1 MRQRSLRLRL
11 LITFGLG
18 ALVLS
23 VLFAT
28 LTYEGVRGELV
39 NDLQHTDLHE
49 SYENAE
55 LVRSTLYSSPNNLDR
70 IMNSIEKA
78 TGSGVLVQTHD
89 VWLSRSRDTSTDE
102 VPASAVTKVSEGVA
116 VTQIADITSHA
127 ANHIATSNLV
137 FVVGVPIPSV
147 ETQFFEVFP
156 LNPLERSLDTL
167 MLVLILAALAT
178 SLIGISGGL
187 WVARRTVRPL
197 ERVSLAAGAIA
208 AGNLSTRLH
217 VTRADREVQQ
227 LTESFNEMVSQLV
240 ERLERDARFA
250 SDVSHEL
257 RSPLTTLATTAS
269 VLVQHRDEM
278 SPAGQESL
286 DLLTADLAIFQS
298 LVEDLLEMA
307 RGDAGAVPLVIETVA
322 AVELVRQSV
331 RSAAR
336 RHGLPVPPIEIMAS
350 VDEPLVSVDRRRFE
364 RVMAN
369 LIDNAHYY
377 AGGATAVRLDV
388 EDGLFVI
395 NVDDAGAGVPVE
407 EREAIFE
414 RFFRGRAAHDRGIAR
429 GTGLGLALVRDHVRA
444 IGGTIAVLESPDGGA
459 RFQILLPLV
468 DEVAS

>member
-18 ALVLS
+18 ALILS
-23 VLFAT
+23 GLFAT
-28 LTYEGVRGELV
+28 LTYEGVHGELV

-55 LVRSTLYSSPNNLDR
+55 LVRSTLYTAPSNLDS
-70 IMNSIEKA
+70 ILNSIEKA

-89 VWLSRSRDTSTDE
+89 QWLSRSKDASTDE
-102 VPASAVTKVSEGVA
+102 VPQPTITKVSDGEA
-116 VTQIADITSHA
+116 ITQTIDVK
-127 ANHIATSNLV
+127 NHLLY
-137 FVVGVPIPSV
+137 VVGVPIPSV
-147 ETQFFEVFP
+147 ETQFFEVFQ

-167 MLVLILAALAT
+167 MLVLILAAVAT

-208 AGNLSTRLH
+208 DGNLSTRLQ

-269 VLVQHRDEM
+269 VLVQHRAEL
-278 SPAGQESL
+278 SSAGQESL

-298 LVEDLLEMA
+298 LVEDQLEMA

-331 RSAAR
+331 RSAVR
-336 RHGLPVPPIEIMAS
+336 RHGLAEPPIEIMAT
-350 VDEPLVSVDRRRFE
+350 VEEPLVSVDRRRFE
-364 RVMAN
+364 RVMTN
-369 LIDNAHYY
+369 LIDNAHNY
-377 AGGATAVRLDV
+377 AGGVVAVRLDV
-388 EDGLFVI
+388 EDGLFTI
-395 NVDDAGAGVPVE
+395 NVDDAGAGVALE
-407 EREAIFE
+407 EREEIFE
-414 RFFRGRAAHDRGIAR
+414 RFFRGRAANDRGIAR

-444 IGGTIAVLESPDGGA
+444 IRGTIQVLESPEGGA
-459 RFQILLPLV
+459 RFQILLPLT

>member
-70 IMNSIEKA
+70 IMNSIAKA
-78 TGSGVLVQTHD
+78 TGSGVLVQTHGE
-89 VWLSRSRDTSTDE
+89 WLSLSKNTSTHDVPTPTVTE
-102 VPASAVTKVSEGVA
+102 VGQGKAI
-116 VTQIADITSHA
+116 TQILSVSSQRTQQ
-127 ANHIATSNLV
+127 SNLIY
-137 FVVGVPIPSV
+137 VVGVPIPSV
-147 ETQFFEVFP
+147 QTQFFEVFP
-156 LNPLERSLDTL
+156 LNPLEHSLDTL
-167 MLVLILAALAT
+167 LLVLILAALAT

-208 AGNLSTRLH
+208 QGNLSTRLQ

-269 VLVQHRDEM
+269 VLVQHREEL

-331 RSAAR
+331 RSAVR
-336 RHGLPVPPIEIMAS
+336 RHGLAEPPIEIIAA
-350 VDEPLVSVDRRRFE
+350 VDEPFVSVDRRRFE

-369 LIDNAHYY
+369 LVDNAHYY

-388 EDGLFVI
+388 EDGLFAV
-395 NVDDAGAGVPVE
+395 NVDDAGGGVPLE

-444 IGGTIAVLESPDGGA
+444 IGGTIRVLESPEGGA

-468 DEVAS
+468 DEMAS